1 MSSGN
6 RLKSFAVALLLAM
19 SCVALCSAAA
29 GNGEGNLATPS
40 VNPAESSPD
49 GQIPLPAEAEPSAP
63 RAATLSPLLT
73 ELQQLKDS
81 VKGQSERIA
90 KESQEIESQRAA
102 LRDELDRIARLEAK
116 MGVPRN
122 EATPSS
128 ALAAEASPVSSYGS
142 LPGVSMGSAE
152 PAQAQV
158 AQTQNAPAQGSVDR
172 RLGELEQRM
181 KKLGPLS
188 FSGDFRFRED
198 AFYGGP
204 SNRSLDQNLQNYRLR
219 FNTDVQ
225 LSDDLS
231 GGFTLA
237 SGNINDPTSTNQT
250 LTGFYARKPIALD
263 RAFIDYHAN
272 YFKPLTLV
280 AGKFTYPWYNTE
292 LTWDK
297 DLNPEGFGQT
307 LNFDL
312 KSMPVLK
319 RMAFIGFEL
328 PFAQIAGVSLQN
340 KSLMQSAV
348 YGGQFQMEWRLT
360 AWADFTAYSGFYN
373 FHNADPMALALS
385 IASAKNPATP
395 LIGLLPLAGGGGAVQ
410 NSMTTT
416 TATSVVNVNGTLV
429 PTGVSKITNAQFAS
443 KFGLF
448 DNIARFDL
456 KTPAERWPVAIIGD
470 YVQNTEACA
479 NAGNILAAPANT
491 ATTMYT
497 QTVNFACNPHQRRG
511 YWLEAEVGRII
522 RKHDLQ
528 FGYTRM
534 FIERE
539 AVLSNLNYNQIYQ
552 GSNVSEQR
560 ISAFYTVRSNVIFDF
575 IGLFGRPLNL
585 GSSAP
590 SINTLDRLQFDVNYV
605 F

>member
-1 MSSGN
+1 MSRNSGRNVIVVILFLVLSSTVPCLATGLEGSTVAGPSSGASDPGPEAKISAPAGSEPN
-6 RLKSFAVALLLAM
+6 P
-19 SCVALCSAAA
+19 SAA
-29 GNGEGNLATPS
+29 TP
-40 VNPAESSPD
+40 P
-49 GQIPLPAEAEPSAP
+49 
-63 RAATLSPLLT
+63 SPLLS
-73 ELQQLKDS
+73 ELQQLKEIVES
-81 VKGQSERIA
+81 QSERIA
-90 KESQEIESQRAA
+90 KQSQEIDAERAA
-102 LRDELDRIARLEAK
+102 LRDEVDRIADLETK
-116 MGVPRN
+116 MQSPRN
-122 EATPSS
+122 EAEISFATTVH
-128 ALAAEASPVSSYGS
+128 ALPATGLSS
-142 LPGVSMGSAE
+142 LPGTEIATTAAD
-152 PAQAQV
+152 PAVQS
-158 AQTQNAPAQGSVDR
+158 QTSPPSQGSVDR
-172 RLGELEQRM
+172 RLGDLEQKL

-263 RAFIDYHAN
+263 RAFIDYHPG
-272 YFKPLTLV
+272 YFKPLSLV

-312 KSMPVLK
+312 KSAPVLK
-319 RMAFIGFEL
+319 RVALIGFEL

-348 YGGQFQMEWRLT
+348 YGGQFQTEWRLNGWST
-360 AWADFTAYSGFYN
+360 LTAYTGFYN
-373 FHNADPMALALS
+373 FHNSDPMALALS
-385 IASAKNPATP
+385 EASAKNPATP

-410 NSMTTT
+410 NSVTTT
-416 TATSVVNVNGTLV
+416 TATSVVNVNGVLV
-429 PTGVSKITNAQFAS
+429 PTGVTKISDAQFAS

-448 DNIARFDL
+448 DSIARFDF
-456 KTPAERWPVAIIGD
+456 KTPSERWPVAIIGD

-479 NAGNILAAPANT
+479 NAGNIQPAPANT
-491 ATTMYT
+491 ATTVYT
-497 QTVNFACNPHQRRG
+497 QSVNFACNSHQRRG
-511 YWLEAEVGRII
+511 YWAEAQVGRIV

-528 FGYTRM
+528 FGYTRI

-552 GSNVSEQR
+552 GTNVTEHR
-560 ISAFYTVRSNVIFDF
+560 ISAFYTVRSNVILDF
-575 IGLFGRPLNL
+575 IGLFGRPLNF
-585 GSSAP
+585 GNPAP
-590 SINTLDRLQFDVNYV
+590 PIDSLKRLQFDVNYV